1 MQIKYKKKFGEK
13 FKKEM
18 GLHLFFGN
26 DWKYIYIEHIS

>member
-18 GLHLFFGN
+18 GLHLFLAMIGN
-26 DWKYIYIEHIS
+26 IYT